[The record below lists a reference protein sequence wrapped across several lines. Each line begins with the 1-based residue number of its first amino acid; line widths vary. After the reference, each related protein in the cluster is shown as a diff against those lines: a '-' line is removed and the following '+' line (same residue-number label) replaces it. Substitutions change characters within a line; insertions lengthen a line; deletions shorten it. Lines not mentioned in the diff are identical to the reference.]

1 MEPERD
7 PLLAALAALPRRA
20 PDDPVDQA
28 TRRAALEAL
37 EAPEHRA
44 PESLLLRIAI
54 SSALALTT
62 LLYLQWAVLAASSL
76 Y

>member
-20 PDDPVDQA
+20 PDDTVDQA
-28 TRRAALEAL
+28 TRRAALAEL
-37 EAPEHRA
+37 EHPI
-44 PESLLLRIAI
+44 PESLLVRVAI

>member
-37 EAPEHRA
+37 EHRA
-44 PESLLLRIAI
+44 PESLLLRVVI
-54 SSALALTT
+54 SGALALTT